1 MIFGLYIEFNV
12 NLFLYL
18 FFIVFCLQFNC
29 CVVNFVMGVNNDF
42 DEIVWCIIEGE
53 CYDVNVQILKICCV
67 GVNVSNFEKEVQLFC
82 FVYFIS
88 GFKMMVE
95 FYLCVIIIC

>member
-1 MIFGLYIEFNV
+1 MIFGLYIEFDV

-42 DEIVWCIIEGE
+42 DEMLWCIIEGK

-67 GVNVSNFEKEVQLFC
+67 GEKEVQLLC
-82 FVYFIS
+82 DVYVIS